1 MRQRILAG
9 ILGFLILIILLVNTT
24 KEILL
29 STQIIWFLLPFGLL
43 KYCFFGNPDKILSAQ
58 KIRQPNA
65 YSVESGGLKQ
75 AQKDFDAFEPKNICE
90 YSNGTKVGERLN
102 GVTICLRPGNATK
115 FPSIEIQAIDG
126 DKLKIRYK

>member
-1 MRQRILAG
+1 MRQRILTG
-9 ILGFLILIILLVNTT
+9 IFGFLILTILLVNTT
-24 KEILL
+24 KELLL
-29 STQIIWFLLPFGLL
+29 SVQVLLFLLPFGLL

-58 KIRQPNA
+58 KIRQSNI
-65 YSVESGGLKQ
+65 YGVKSGGLKQ
-75 AQKDFDAFEPKNICE
+75 AQKDFDAFDPKNICE

-102 GVTICLRPGNATK
+102 GVTICLRRGNATK